1 MKHRTKLIIGK
12 KRRITLVCFVVVSF
26 AMLFFI
32 FIIDLKNEY
41 YKPSPVVE
49 EPPINKFEETLLVVA
64 DEDYFPYSFYDP
76 KGRLCGYDVELIT
89 IIANRLEMNLDL
101 RLLTRDAIF
110 KRVNEN
116 LADVV
121 LSCDCKSNNI
131 DEINLLKTQAV
142 ELCEFAAFGVKP
154 IHSFIDL
161 HGKKIAYHNEGNVRE
176 LLGRFDL
183 LDDSYVY
190 ASNQQA
196 FEAVKE
202 DECDYVVTR
211 FPVGSFIVDK
221 NSYGNIKP
229 YAQLGSSDMCF
240 GISPQNKE
248 LLVKINECLDE
259 LELDGTLSALNK
271 KWIVS
276 NRYSVAFLEFLN
288 QNSWISIFPSLIL
301 IIALIAVLLE
311 SDHSKM
317 YITKDSIITQLS
329 SKYDAVITV
338 NSKTEEV
345 NILKENKYTGLFA
358 PLGESRYSEWMK
370 KSIKKNVYEND
381 REIVLEEFS
390 KENILSNLSLQD
402 NGYTISFRVNN
413 LKSFLYYNADV
424 SSFIDSRGTL
434 QLLLC
439 FINKDSSVRQSL
451 HQTEELEQAL
461 KLAQS
466 GNDAKNRFL
475 FSISHDVKTPLNI
488 LNGYSE
494 IIEKNIE
501 DKSVVSD
508 AITKIK
514 KTVDYLI
521 QFMKDVLEITKI
533 ETDKLVLNLS
543 AVDFVQEED
552 SLCELMDV
560 IFKEKNITFEKDF
573 SGVTDRY
580 VWRDSLRVNR
590 ILSNMFNNAIK
601 YTPAGGRIEYT
612 ITQVPSKKEGY
623 GSYVFMLKDNGCG
636 MSKEFLS
643 RIYEMFE
650 CEKNSPLSSNN
661 GVGLGMAVVKRYVDL
676 LKGDI
681 QIESELNVGTTVRIM
696 LDFKLS
702 SEDEVTEKKI
712 RYENAGANLESMSI
726 LLVEDNEC
734 NREITKLL
742 LEDAGVSVEA
752 VSDGREAVRRLFEAD
767 SSTFDAVLMDIQMPF
782 MNGYTATKQIRKF
795 ENKEIAGIPI
805 IAFSANAFEED
816 KLKAYEAGMDDFI
829 EKPLDIKKLINV
841 LNRFWKSEDK

>member
-1 MKHRTKLIIGK
+1 MKHKPKLIIGK
-12 KRRITLVCFVVVSF
+12 KRRITLVCFVIISF
-26 AMLFFI
+26 IMLFFI

-41 YKPSPVVE
+41 SKPSPVVDN
-49 EPPINKFEETLLVVA
+49 PPINKFQDTLLVVA

-101 RLLTRDAIF
+101 RLLTREAIF

-131 DEINLLKTQAV
+131 DEIELLKTQAV
-142 ELCEFAAFGVKP
+142 ELCEFAAFGKKP

-161 HGKKIAYHNEGNVRE
+161 HGKKIAYHNDGNVRE

-183 LDDSYVY
+183 LDDCYVY
-190 ASNQQA
+190 ASNLQA
-196 FEAVKE
+196 FNAVKNNK
-202 DECDYVVTR
+202 CDYVVTR

-221 NSYGNIKP
+221 NSLGNIKP

-240 GISPQNKE
+240 GISPQNKD
-248 LLVKINECLDE
+248 LLVKINACLDE
-259 LELDGTLSALNK
+259 LELDGTLSELNK

-276 NRYSVAFLEFLN
+276 NRYSVSFVDFLK
-288 QNSWISIFPSLIL
+288 QNSWIAIFPSVIL
-301 IIALIAVLLE
+301 IIALLAVLLE

-317 YITKDSIITQLS
+317 FINKDNIISQLTN
-329 SKYDAVITV
+329 KYEAVITV
-338 NSKTEEV
+338 NTKTEDV
-345 NILKENKYTGLFA
+345 TFLKENIYTGLFT
-358 PLGESRYSEWMK
+358 PLGDSSYSEWMMRN
-370 KSIKKNVYEND
+370 IKKCVYEKD
-381 REIVLEEFS
+381 REFALEEFS
-390 KENILSNLSLQD
+390 KDNLLSKLSVLD
-402 NGYTISFRVNN
+402 NTYTISYRVNN

-424 SSFIDSRGTL
+424 SSYVDSRGIL
-434 QLLLC
+434 HLIIC
-439 FINKDSSVRQSL
+439 FINKDEAIRQNI

-488 LNGYSE
+488 LNGYTE
-494 IIEKNIE
+494 IIEKNID
-501 DKSVVSD
+501 DKSMVSD

-514 KTVDYLI
+514 STVAYLI
-521 QFMKDVLEITKI
+521 QFMKDVLEVAKF

-543 AVDFVQEED
+543 AVDFVQEET

-560 IFKEKNITFEKDF
+560 MLQGKNITFVKDF
-573 SGVTDRY
+573 SGINDRF
-580 VWRDSLRVNR
+580 VWRDSLRVTR
-590 ILSNMFNNAIK
+590 IFSNMFNNAIK
-601 YTPAGGRIEYT
+601 YTPDGGRIEYT
-612 ITQVPSKKEGY
+612 IKQVPCKKEGY

-650 CEKNSPLSSNN
+650 CENNSLLSSSN

-681 QIESELNVGTTVRIM
+681 QIESELNVGTTVRIS

-702 SEDEVTEKKI
+702 SEKEVNEKKI

-742 LEDAGVSVEA
+742 LEDAGASVET
-752 VSDGREAVRRLFEAD
+752 VSDGREAVRILFEAD
-767 SSTFDAVLMDIQMPF
+767 SSMFDAVLMDIQMPF
-782 MNGYTATKQIRKF
+782 MDGYTATKQIRNF
-795 ENKEIAGIPI
+795 ENKETADIPI

-816 KLKAYEAGMDDFI
+816 KLKAYECGMNDFI
-829 EKPLDIKKLINV
+829 EKPLDIKKLIGV
-841 LNRFWKSEDK
+841 LDRFSKAEE